1 MVRNGRWVK
10 HNPTSK
16 YAGFH
21 ITGLIATMG
30 DRWSELAAKWLEVK
44 DDAERRKPFF
54 NTKLGLLYVAS
65 MGDIDAAAL
74 GRRREEWDAEVPSIV
89 GVLTAGIDV
98 QGDRIEVEVRGWA
111 DKEESVL
118 VKLERFYG
126 DPEED
131 DVWNRART
139 LLDKQWTHESGAQIT
154 ISACMVDSGYKQDAV
169 FRFVKSMPGRN
180 VFASKGVDDAKA
192 PLSRASRANRDKV
205 KVFTINPV
213 TFKDILFQRLKRRAP
228 GRGYMRFGSE
238 EKTGADDA
246 YFLQFTAEERLVEFV
261 KNRPKVR
268 YVNPGKKRNEAIDL
282 YVLSLAAL
290 RSRGAIV
297 FERLGD
303 KAKELQEEGAKLRA
317 AEAAA
322 RADGSEP
329 PDNDPSPTV
338 PRGLRL
344 RRGGAWRPRS

>member
-1 MVRNGRWVK
+1 
-10 HNPTSK
+10 
-16 YAGFH
+16 
-21 ITGLIATMG
+21 
-30 DRWSELAAKWLEVK
+30 
-44 DDAERRKPFF
+44 
-54 NTKLGLLYVAS
+54 
-65 MGDIDAAAL
+65 
-74 GRRREEWDAEVPSIV
+74 
-89 GVLTAGIDV
+89 
-98 QGDRIEVEVRGWA
+98 
-111 DKEESVL
+111 
-118 VKLERFYG
+118 
-126 DPEED
+126 
-131 DVWNRART
+131 
-139 LLDKQWTHESGAQIT
+139 
-154 ISACMVDSGYKQDAV
+154 
-169 FRFVKSMPGRN
+169 
-180 VFASKGVDDAKA
+180 
-192 PLSRASRANRDKV
+192 
-205 KVFTINPV
+205 
-213 TFKDILFQRLKRRAP
+213 
-228 GRGYMRFGSE
+228 MRFGSE